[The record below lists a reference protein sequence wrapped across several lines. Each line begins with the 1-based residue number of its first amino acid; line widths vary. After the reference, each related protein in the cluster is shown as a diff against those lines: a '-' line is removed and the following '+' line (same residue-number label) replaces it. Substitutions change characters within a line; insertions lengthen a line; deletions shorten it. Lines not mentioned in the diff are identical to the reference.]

1 MRTRHVLAALLL
13 GCAVL
18 APTATGA
25 GAQYSG
31 RNGDAEETSYAV
43 GVQTGTITT
52 GGNVN
57 PAPDGP
63 TTVSVGGDSNLG
75 VGQPDLGRVPAGAGD
90 GIFSVISA
98 PVVGASGPMV
108 SDGATVSEST
118 DSTASA
124 PTVSQTAPAP
134 EPVYEE
140 AAAESGPSC
149 YDYGSWYDAQLALEE
164 SGDPAIAAALD
175 PDGNGIA
182 CESAME

>member
-1 MRTRHVLAALLL
+1 MRTRHVLAALLV

-25 GAQYSG
+25 GAQYQG
-31 RNGDAEETSYAV
+31 RNGNEEESSYAV

-52 GGNVN
+52 GGNIN

-75 VGQPDLGRVPAGAGD
+75 VAQPDLGRVPAGAGD
-90 GIFSVISA
+90 GIFSTISA

-108 SDGATVSEST
+108 SDGATVSESR
-118 DSTASA
+118 DSSSSA
-124 PTVSQTAPAP
+124 PTVSQT
-134 EPVYEE
+134 E
-140 AAAESGPSC
+140 AAPVADGAAVEETGPSC
-149 YDYGSWYDAQLALEE
+149 YDYGSWYDAQIALED

-182 CESAME
+182 CEDAMQ